1 MLTAGPASLLI
12 GSTVLLG
19 AGALAA
25 GLARAPVHRQR
36 VAELAVSGT
45 LVWLL
50 LALVPLPRW
59 PRTSVVELA
68 RETMERPDLV
78 SSNRFANNAPLN
90 STPAL
95 GTERARA
102 AELAAE
108 TSHSVPGLSHCRNAG
123 RPDLIEWRGA
133 RILALLQLAYGA
145 GSAVLIAYLLLGGLL
160 VHRLLARSTDSPVWL
175 TALFA
180 ARCRARGVRRARLRV
195 ASRPCRPFLAG
206 IIVPTVVIPRALAE
220 PEREAELCH
229 IFDHELIHLERG
241 DVLSRILFA
250 LAMPVLWPNPLF
262 WYLRACAALSAEL
275 IADDAA
281 AGAADRQAYTR
292 ALLSVSEQLQS
303 VPIPVIMPGAFRNR
317 SELTR
322 RIEMLTSNQPRL
334 AMTCTRKL
342 RVVQV
347 TATLLTVGTCAAVF
361 GARSLPAQ
369 PSLLRTNEVDQ
380 SVVDRASAAQP
391 DNKSIAA
398 RGEEFYQRPQTV
410 PMRATV
416 ATLSS
421 SDSRDVERDV
431 QPVSQN
437 MMPMTP
443 DHDATALTPQG
454 KEPDPVYAATLALV
468 DRALTLRNDVELA
481 RASLA
486 DYEQEVASGRPLD
499 AGRLKR
505 EQIATQMLQRRL
517 NAVLILVQAEIAATQ
532 IEVSAFEE
540 AVKLGNTDLF
550 MARAQLA
557 RLNGRLKVL
566 QTAL

>member
-59 PRTSVVELA
+59 PRTSVVEMA
-68 RETMERPDLV
+68 RETRERPGLA

-90 STPAL
+90 SAPAL
-95 GTERARA
+95 GIERART
-102 AELAAE
+102 AESAVD
-108 TSHSVPGLSHCRNAG
+108 TSHNVPGLSDGRNAVK
-123 RPDLIEWRGA
+123 PDPRRA
-133 RILALLQLAYGA
+133 SILAVLQLAYGA
-145 GSAVLIAYLLLGGLL
+145 GSAVLIAYLLLGALL
-160 VHRLLARSTDSPVWL
+160 VHRLLARSTDSPGWL

-206 IIVPTVVIPRALAE
+206 IIVPTVVIPRALAD

-281 AGAADRQAYTR
+281 ASAADRQAYTR
-292 ALLSVSEQLQS
+292 ALLSVSEQLQP

-334 AMTCTRKL
+334 AMTCTGKL

-347 TATLLTVGTCAAVF
+347 AATLLSVGACAAIL
-361 GARSLPAQ
+361 GARALPAQ
-369 PSLLRTNEVDQ
+369 PALLRTNEVDQ
-380 SVVDRASAAQP
+380 SVVDRASAAQLGS
-391 DNKSIAA
+391 KGIAA
-398 RGEEFYQRPQTV
+398 RAEEFYQRPQTAS
-410 PMRATV
+410 MRAAV
-416 ATLSS
+416 AALSS

-431 QPVSQN
+431 QPGSQD

-443 DHDATALTPQG
+443 DQDATALTPQG

-468 DRALTLRNDVELA
+468 DRALTLRNDMELA

-499 AGRLKR
+499 AHRLKR